1 MDMQK
6 SVIKRLLIFSILNLC
21 VNYTQG
27 KRFVSNGTITGTK
40 ISPSGELF
48 VTHGN
53 TVVSLSANLS
63 VIDKVQI
70 GMTEVNKV
78 TVLDLV
84 TSTSEKTTLLLAL
97 KSGNGNI
104 FTVSSFNNSL
114 NANVVDVD
122 FKEFSD
128 IASHSLVFQIGK
140 DSWNVIFAKSVN
152 LRTSRGWSRLFAV
165 YEIGK
170 NVSYNIRLLDIYKLH
185 SSFKFDILYEF
196 KNGSNAYFIV
206 KYYTVL
212 YPLDSYMY
220 SFIRLSLSG
229 TLVELPFRVTNA
241 NMSFVCANLY
251 DKNNT
256 DKTLLLLYKDASNH
270 SNDSILYH
278 VAIGNLNE
286 ELDEALR
293 GCIEEGRGA
302 SLYWLNRPTPTS
314 CAPDTACP
322 CYVMKNYSGIS
333 SAKILTLAPATYPLF
348 LERDVLAMVVGE
360 ENQNTVIFF
369 LFDSGV
375 VRKVKYGLFPDI
387 LATIK
392 VKDAESETRLD
403 ITNAALWLAAEGLY
417 VRFGRQLI
425 LMNTNTCNMHGDDA
439 SCWRDT
445 SACVWCL
452 ESSSNSC
459 VAIEDCSGAHIQYLG
474 DPPSAS
480 SVIPQTSSLVPGS
493 VFRIHGV
500 NLDMAKTIAIDV
512 AGEQCHVQRET
523 ISSSDFLCVLLTG
536 VQTTINTSMN
546 IAIDDVTKTVILKVS
561 PPAYLKHRVITAIPS
576 GGIRVTIRGNN
587 LTSLGMTYI
596 VFKTE
601 SGKIVSRRG
610 AMCETSTST
619 NLHCDTPQLIGGNG
633 LKNSTV
639 YISLEYVLCTNLS
652 YLGDINESHDENS
665 LYVHIAEDPVV
676 YGFEDLGQVQ
686 NMCEVL
692 WNEDAVTFVLK
703 GKGLLNVNKEDI
715 RVKVYKIGQ
724 VNVSKVTNEELNCS
738 IHADVLYDKLRLFS
752 IRQEGWMQVMVTI
765 GDNLMY
771 HPGFLHLNPVEL
783 LEASSTIPTGSIG
796 LTNSTKQLPSVGS
809 EGHGSTVIA
818 VIMVVVGVVVIGCIS
833 MFIYRKVSNRSH
845 RNIFRGRLERDRP
858 SIVRYR
864 VERVHTEDPSAQ
876 YSHSLSNRD
885 ISLDDRLLS
894 DALEDS
900 TANLIKRFEDERLL
914 IKRELLCLEN
924 LIGKGH
930 FGSVYKGSMII
941 DDIKRKV
948 AVKTLCESE
957 QTEMNVPQFLKEA
970 YLMRNFDHPNVMCLL
985 AICLENEEMPLIV
998 LPYMEHGDLLSYLHD
1013 ETHIPTIKD
1022 LVSFALDIAKG
1033 MEYLA
1038 ELKFVHRD
1046 LAARN
1051 CMLGENYQV
1060 KVADFG
1066 LSRDIYESTYYT
1078 THAKGAQLPIKWMAI
1093 ESLSSGVFN
1102 EKSDVW
1108 SFGVTLWELM
1118 TRGVRPYTVVDNW
1131 DMEKYI
1137 KSGRRLPQPRYS
1149 PSPLYRLMRRC
1160 WLETP
1165 GKRPSFADI
1174 RQCISGMLERVQ
1186 LQLGAAE
1193 YEADIGAVY
1202 VNLNMG
1208 SQYVY
1213 TNQDIEGSVDQIDS
1227 AEAVDDSERCDMNE
1241 IVNDLSET

>member
-1 MDMQK
+1 
-6 SVIKRLLIFSILNLC
+6 
-21 VNYTQG
+21 

-512 AGEQCHVQRET
+512 AGEQCHVQR
-523 ISSSDFLCVLLTG
+523 
-536 VQTTINTSMN
+536 
-546 IAIDDVTKTVILKVS
+546 
-561 PPAYLKHRVITAIPS
+561 

-914 IKRELLCLEN
+914 IKRELL
-924 LIGKGH
+924 
-930 FGSVYKGSMII
+930 
-941 DDIKRKV
+941 
-948 AVKTLCESE
+948 
-957 QTEMNVPQFLKEA
+957 
-970 YLMRNFDHPNVMCLL
+970 
-985 AICLENEEMPLIV
+985 
-998 LPYMEHGDLLSYLHD
+998 
-1013 ETHIPTIKD
+1013 
-1022 LVSFALDIAKG
+1022 
-1033 MEYLA
+1033 
-1038 ELKFVHRD
+1038 
-1046 LAARN
+1046 
-1051 CMLGENYQV
+1051 
-1060 KVADFG
+1060 
-1066 LSRDIYESTYYT
+1066 
-1078 THAKGAQLPIKWMAI
+1078 
-1093 ESLSSGVFN
+1093 
-1102 EKSDVW
+1102 
-1108 SFGVTLWELM
+1108 
-1118 TRGVRPYTVVDNW
+1118 
-1131 DMEKYI
+1131 
-1137 KSGRRLPQPRYS
+1137 
-1149 PSPLYRLMRRC
+1149 YRLMRRC